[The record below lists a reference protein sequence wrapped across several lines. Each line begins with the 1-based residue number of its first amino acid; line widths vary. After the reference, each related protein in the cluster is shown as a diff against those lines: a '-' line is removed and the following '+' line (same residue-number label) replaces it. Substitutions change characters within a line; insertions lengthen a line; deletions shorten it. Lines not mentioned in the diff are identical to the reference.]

1 MLSIKHKFGFASKLR
16 VIRTFLNASTFE
28 WNQPYH
34 SLAVRICVSS
44 SASCRWRRRRP
55 RRGWRSSTLSLEGV
69 LAEVARFVLAR
80 GRLQSPGEG
89 NYENIT
95 FLFGKI
101 GNVPKT
107 FGFEGSIG
115 INNGRFP
122 RSTKTLKDSGEED
135 VSVKKLTLW
144 DSSNG
149 QMEPIGQNHWYQL
162 NGE

>member
-1 MLSIKHKFGFASKLR
+1 MYTWKKVLSIKHKFGFASKLTA
-16 VIRTFLNASTFE
+16 IGTFLNASILE
-28 WNQPYH
+28 LNQPYH

-44 SASCRWRRRRP
+44 SAGCRWGRRRRP
-55 RRGWRSSTLSLEGV
+55 RRGWRSSTPSLEGA
-69 LAEVARFVLAR
+69 LAEVARFDLAR
-80 GRLQSPGEG
+80 GRLQSPGKG

-122 RSTKTLKDSGEED
+122 RSTKTLKNMFQSR
-135 VSVKKLTLW
+135 S
-144 DSSNG
+144 
-149 QMEPIGQNHWYQL
+149 
-162 NGE
+162 